1 MRNGL
6 DSELQLGRT
15 AMMPQNC
22 EIIRFRFLY
31 WLNMQPDVKKVVRRS
46 GPAPKNLTEL
56 RRGET
61 GVLDRLD
68 LPEDDARRLMELG
81 FLPGHTVTPAHSAP
95 GGDPRVFR
103 VDGSEVALR
112 RETARK
118 LILKVP
124 EE

>member
-1 MRNGL
+1 M
-6 DSELQLGRT
+6 QLGGA
-15 AMMPQNC
+15 AMMPQNF

-31 WLNMQPDVKKVVRRS
+31 WFNMQSDVNKNVRRS
-46 GPAPKNLTEL
+46 GPAPRNLTEL
-56 RRGET
+56 HKGEH

-68 LPEDDARRLMELG
+68 LPEDDARRLMEMG

-112 RETARK
+112 RETARR
-118 LILKVP
+118 LILRAP